1 MKKERQRITDEE
13 LDALLS
19 GRPIKPTETFV
30 DRTLIKVS
38 PIREEQ
44 INQLLTGQLADI
56 SPDFTERTLS
66 RIESNQPA
74 MHFEF
79 PAMRWLIKSGMAAAI
94 LLIGIFSYTTWQ
106 NQGTSAGSTQV
117 AEANLAEMDLEELL
131 YIEETL
137 SSAKVLIELEKTV
150 PLYYLIADADS

>member
-1 MKKERQRITDEE
+1 MKNEKRRITDEE

-19 GRPIKPTETFV
+19 GRPITPAETFV
-30 DRTLIKVS
+30 ERTLIKIS
-38 PIREEQ
+38 PVREDE
-44 INQLLTGQLADI
+44 IDQLMTGQLADI

-66 RIESNQPA
+66 RIESNQSA
-74 MHFEF
+74 MLFEF

-94 LLIGIFSYTTWQ
+94 LLIGFFSYTTWQ
-106 NQGTSAGSTQV
+106 NQGASVLTTQV

-131 YIEETL
+131 YLEETL
-137 SSAKVLIELEKTV
+137 SSAKVLIDLEKTV

>member
-1 MKKERQRITDEE
+1 MKHRKRSITDEE

-19 GRPIKPTETFV
+19 GKPITSTDTFV
-30 DRTLIKVS
+30 ERTLIKVS
-38 PIREEQ
+38 PIHEQ
-44 INQLLTGQLADI
+44 EIEQLLTSQLAEI
-56 SPDFTERTLS
+56 NPDFTERTLA
-66 RIESNQPA
+66 RIESQPA
-74 MHFEF
+74 MRFGF

-94 LLIGIFSYTTWQ
+94 LLIGIFSYTSWQ
-106 NQGTSAGSTQV
+106 NHGASVITTQV

-131 YIEETL
+131 YLEETL